1 MFRWMHFGKDG
12 EEIAIESCGIGHAGV
27 AEQQRKDGG
36 HGDPQNHPGDEV
48 RGAGAVEALDEKA
61 GDEGSVLRFA
71 PGNDA
76 EKAGL
81 HGEIQHGD
89 AKYRKENAARDIFFR
104 LADFATEMADVV
116 IAPVAVNRVD
126 HGGAEPGEPK
136 RGEMK
141 RAGRKIECEL
151 GIEVANASPDEPKH
165 GANDADPEEKGNF
178 ADGRDFPV
186 EKNHEKN
193 YQAPGNGFGLPES

>member
-1 MFRWMHFGKDG
+1 MFRRMHFGKDR
-12 EEIAIESCGIGHAGV
+12 EEIAVECGGIGYAGV
-27 AEQQRKDGG
+27 AEEKRKNGG
-36 HGDPQNHPGDEV
+36 HGDPQNNPGDEV

-61 GDEGSVLRFA
+61 GDEGSVLGFA
-71 PGNDA
+71 PGDDA

-89 AKYRKENAARDIFFR
+89 AKYRKENAARDIFLG

-116 IAPVAVNRVD
+116 VAPVAVNRVD

-141 RAGRKIECEL
+141 RAGRKVESEL
-151 GIEVANASPDEPKH
+151 GIEVANASPDEPEH
-165 GANDADPEEKGNF
+165 GANDANP
-178 ADGRDFPV
+178 
-186 EKNHEKN
+186 
-193 YQAPGNGFGLPES
+193 